1 MTEEPKKVAKGKKR
15 DRGGYER
22 PQKKHP
28 SKKRFRYLLGHLSF
42 WVSGMESPLII
53 IIIFI

>member
-15 DRGGYER
+15 DRGGCER

-28 SKKRFRYLLGHLSF
+28 SKRRFRYLLGHLSF